1 MKINVWKRE
10 QESSRSQ
17 AHCTERINKCFL
29 KFSLLLVFLPLS
41 PWVFCGTPFTT
52 SLHSGQ
58 SSTKD
63 AEHTTSSHSPP
74 SLPHKD
80 LWSVQ
85 LHTEL
90 TTIITTQGSVISTA
104 THRTHHHHY
113 HTRICDQYSY
123 TQNSPPSLPHKD
135 LWSVQL
141 HKELT
146 TIITTQGSVIS
157 TATHRT
163 RSGIASTAWRTKSEQ
178 NKINKF
184 KKKLHRELTSATGHG
199 PSFTAIHCK
208 LQYGCYLCWSAAGSF
223 LLVSVFLPSP
233 LSISNAWPWKLP
245 LKNMEHAIS
254 KQGQKWW
261 HVAQWCRAPP
271 TVAMRALRGYTV
283 DWPHSLT
290 ALATCTEST
299 SAPPTLNG
307 TIELPPLDFE
317 KHAFL
322 EYRIYM

>member
-1 MKINVWKRE
+1 MF
-10 QESSRSQ
+10 
-17 AHCTERINKCFL
+17 FL
-29 KFSLLLVFLPLS
+29 IFTSVSFSAIISLSLLRHTLHNITALWAEFNKGC
-41 PWVFCGTPFTT
+41 WTHNQFTLT
-52 SLHSGQ
+52 TIITTQGSVI
-58 SSTKD
+58 ST
-63 AEHTTSSHSPP
+63 ATHRTHHHHYHTRICDQYSYTQNSPP

-141 HKELT
+141 HTELEVGLL
-146 TIITTQGSVIS
+146 QLHGELKV
-157 TATHRT
+157 
-163 RSGIASTAWRTKSEQ
+163 
-178 NKINKF
+178 N
-184 KKKLHRELTSATGHG
+184 KKKKKKK
-199 PSFTAIHCK
+199 TARRTARTQIFIHWIHCK

-233 LSISNAWPWKLP
+233 LSISNTWPWELP

-261 HVAQWCRAPP
+261 HVTQWCRAPP

-290 ALATCTEST
+290 ALTTCTEST

-307 TIELPPLDFE
+307 TIELSPPWLWE
-317 KHAFL
+317 TCL
-322 EYRIYM
+322 SWISNLYVNI